1 MRHTSLMQIVPVR
14 FRQPPKHTEE
24 MIMKQLMIDIE
35 TYSSVDIGKSGAYK
49 YAESEDFEILLFA
62 YKEDD
67 KPTKIIDLAQGEV
80 VPPDIINALTD
91 PKITKHAYNA
101 AFEWWCIN
109 HWNMQTIIDQ
119 WQCTMIHAMYCGYP
133 AGLEATGK
141 AIGLPEDKQ
150 KLTTGKALIRYFCSP
165 CKPTKTNGGRKRNLP
180 EHDPVR
186 WQLFKEYCIQDVEAE
201 YAIEQR
207 LNSQPVPDQVWTEW
221 HHDIEINARGVH
233 IDTDLVNGALFIDQL
248 STEDLIEKS
257 YKITG
262 VDNPKSNAQ
271 MLSWIQGRCP
281 DMNIEN
287 LQKETVS
294 NLLDNHSEELPED
307 VCEALRLRQMINK
320 TSVSK
325 YEAMA
330 RALGSDDRVR
340 GLLQFYGANRTGRW
354 AGRLVQEQNLPRNYI
369 STLDIA
375 RDQVKK
381 KRYIGLELL
390 YGNPPDTL
398 SQLIRTAFIPSEG
411 NKFIVS
417 DFSAIEARV
426 IAWLAH
432 EEWVMKVFENNGD
445 IYCATASQM
454 FGVPVEKHGVNSEL
468 RQKGKVAT
476 LALGYQGGPNA
487 LIAMGALKMGIPEE
501 ELPDIT
507 AKWRNANSHIVDM
520 WAAVEDAAVHCIKT
534 GEPTRPALRVR
545 DPERARYNEE
555 LCGREPYS
563 FSDYFKYDAPINNIE
578 FRLEADLIYGLSY
591 MTVKLPSGR
600 KLFYNEPHLTENR
613 FGKQAVHYVGLNQTT
628 KKWST
633 DSTYG
638 GKLTENIVQAIARD
652 CLAVTLERVIAAGYK
667 PVMHIHDEIVIDA
680 TQDQNLDDVNEIFA
694 QPIEWAPG
702 LLLKG
707 AGFESDYYMKD

>member
-1 MRHTSLMQIVPVR
+1 M
-14 FRQPPKHTEE
+14 
-24 MIMKQLMIDIE
+24 
-35 TYSSVDIGKSGAYK
+35 
-49 YAESEDFEILLFA
+49 
-62 YKEDD
+62 
-67 KPTKIIDLAQGEV
+67 
-80 VPPDIINALTD
+80 
-91 PKITKHAYNA
+91 
-101 AFEWWCIN
+101 
-109 HWNMQTIIDQ
+109 
-119 WQCTMIHAMYCGYP
+119 
-133 AGLEATGK
+133 
-141 AIGLPEDKQ
+141 
-150 KLTTGKALIRYFCSP
+150 
-165 CKPTKTNGGRKRNLP
+165 
-180 EHDPVR
+180 
-186 WQLFKEYCIQDVEAE
+186 
-201 YAIEQR
+201 
-207 LNSQPVPDQVWTEW
+207 
-221 HHDIEINARGVH
+221 
-233 IDTDLVNGALFIDQL
+233 
-248 STEDLIEKS
+248 
-257 YKITG
+257 
-262 VDNPKSNAQ
+262 
-271 MLSWIQGRCP
+271 
-281 DMNIEN
+281 
-287 LQKETVS
+287 
-294 NLLDNHSEELPED
+294 
-307 VCEALRLRQMINK
+307 
-320 TSVSK
+320 
-325 YEAMA
+325 
-330 RALGSDDRVR
+330 
-340 GLLQFYGANRTGRW
+340 
-354 AGRLVQEQNLPRNYI
+354 
-369 STLDIA
+369 
-375 RDQVKK
+375 
-381 KRYIGLELL
+381 
-390 YGNPPDTL
+390 
-398 SQLIRTAFIPSEG
+398 
-411 NKFIVS
+411 
-417 DFSAIEARV
+417 
-426 IAWLAH
+426 
-432 EEWVMKVFENNGD
+432 
-445 IYCATASQM
+445 
-454 FGVPVEKHGVNSEL
+454 
-468 RQKGKVAT
+468 AT
-476 LALGYQGGPNA
+476 LALGYQGGPSA